1 MDPKPGMPS
10 GRMEMA
16 VVELDISKA
25 DAVSL
30 REILESALA
39 DLRYE
44 INNTDSYDFKEK
56 LRERQS
62 LLERVIGQL

>member
-30 REILESALA
+30 REILEAALG

-44 INNTDSYDFKEK
+44 INNTDSYDFKVK